1 MLLLKGNDLQVSM
14 DKNVSQIF
22 SLNEKFH
29 NVSGLCLSSRQW
41 MFEVLSGLSGYY
53 DI

>member
-1 MLLLKGNDLQVSM
+1 MNGNDLQVSM

-22 SLNEKFH
+22 SLNENFH
-29 NVSGLCLSSRQW
+29 IISGLCHSSRQW